1 MNNDISGAI
10 EVSNKFV
17 LIPLPLVREL
27 FMPKGCADDI
37 VGFGIYEAAKAIYK
51 GEKLDNLGNG
61 FLKDLFYCYY
71 RDKDALPHSLILM
84 IEELAEKEFLTLDVD
99 YNGFDGYGTFNPEEE
114 IGGIV
119 NYLNEDEE
127 FYQSHHYPNVPN
139 SLSFTIEE
147 FTCAALEW
155 CQIHAVLKRFKLKGR
170 VSYIIPCHSSFLNR
184 DYRGCPICAIGVSFL
199 LSYLNN
205 AHSEYDRMKLAL
217 LMGISSII
225 GMKRKWTA
233 TTKEMI
239 LCRMFGSK
247 DKKELDR
254 LLLSNKKAKEVYDKY
269 STRRRF
275 ERLRDD
281 LLVSCMAQCF
291 IGFGHRTFVSIL
303 CNFDEIKADIAV
315 SIAKKRREK
324 IKAENRNH
332 RKELATLIEYQEK
345 CTTLRKGVH

>member
-10 EVSNKFV
+10 EASKRFV

-27 FMPKGCADDI
+27 FMPKGYADDI
-37 VGFGIYEAAKAIYK
+37 VGFGIYEAAKALYK
-51 GEKLDNLGNG
+51 GEKLDNLDNG

-71 RDKDALPHSLILM
+71 RDKDALPPYLIQM
-84 IEELAEKEFLTLDVD
+84 IEELADKEFFALDVD
-99 YNGFDGYGTFNPEEE
+99 YTGFDGYGIFNPEEE
-114 IGGIV
+114 VGGIV

-127 FYQSHHYPNVPN
+127 FYQSHYYPNVPD
-139 SLSFTIEE
+139 SLSFTVEE
-147 FTCAALEW
+147 FTSAALEW
-155 CQIHAVLKRFKLKGR
+155 CQIRALLKRFELKGK
-170 VSYIIPCHSSFLNR
+170 VSYIIKCHDSLTS
-184 DYRGCPICAIGVSFL
+184 DYQKCPSCAIGVRFL

-239 LCRMFGSK
+239 LCRMFGCK

-254 LLLSNKKAKEVYDKY
+254 LLSNKKAKEAYDKY
-269 STRRRF
+269 STRKRF

-281 LLVSCMAQCF
+281 LLVSCMVRCF
-291 IGFGHRTFVSIL
+291 TGFRRRTYVSIL

-332 RKELATLIEYQEK
+332 RKELSLLIEQLEK
-345 CTTLRKGVH
+345 STPLRKEVH